1 MHSLLHLAKRNLR
14 PNNPV
19 EATVPELKDAQL
31 AAVYYEQRV
40 GGDCYDF
47 LRVSPTRVL
56 FILLDVAGR
65 IDDNHAIVSSAQS
78 TFRSIGAELFARDE
92 VNEAEAMIELCLE
105 LNRNI
110 MKTAER
116 VCSSPAFAGCYNEGL
131 GIVSYFNA
139 GHTPGLLR
147 DGKRRVI
154 ELPATG
160 LPLGLFSHATPD
172 ASIVALEPGDAL
184 VLVSRGIVEAK
195 RWRKEL
201 GLEAVK
207 ETLLRLQAETAQQI
221 CAAVLDQVREFT
233 GKPAAQNDVTV
244 LALAR
249 AFAVK
254 AAAASSR
261 G

>member
-1 MHSLLHLAKRNLR
+1 MHSLFHFARSRR
-14 PNNPV
+14 PAV
-19 EATVPELKDAQL
+19 GSVQATVPELKDAQL

-65 IDDNHAIVSSAQS
+65 IDDNREIVSSAQN
-78 TFRSIGAELFARDE
+78 TFRSMGAELFARED
-92 VNEAEAMIELCLE
+92 VNEAEAMVDLCLA

-110 MKTAER
+110 IKTAGR

-147 DGKRRVI
+147 DTTQVI

-160 LPLGLFSHATPD
+160 LPLGLFSHVTPD

-184 VLVSRGIVEAK
+184 VLVSRGIVEA
-195 RWRKEL
+195 RRGRKEL
-201 GLEAVK
+201 GLEQVK
-207 ETLLRLQAETAQQI
+207 DNLQKTQTKTAQEI
-221 CAAVLDQVREFT
+221 CTAVLNQVREFT
-233 GKPAAQNDVTV
+233 GKPPVENDVTV

-249 AFAVK
+249 SAAVK
-254 AAAASSR
+254 TASVSS
-261 G
+261 